1 MVTQPTA
8 QVEWFVPGRRM
19 GAHVL
24 VYHQVGSTM
33 DTAWGLAGTGASE
46 GTAVVAHEQT
56 HGRGRF
62 GRPWVGEP
70 GDSLFLSVILT
81 PPVELAP
88 RLSMVAGLAVARAVE
103 RLTGEPCTIKWPN
116 DVRVRGKK
124 VCGILIEA
132 RVDTT
137 GAMSAVVGVG
147 LNLDLDTRTHPE
159 LKETATSLSAITG
172 HPVGY
177 RPAADAVLDALDAAY
192 AEVLA
197 GADILVPWRRM
208 LDTLGQ
214 RVTARWNDTEET
226 GVAEDV
232 ADDGSLVL
240 RRDDGTKVLLPD
252 AEVTL
257 QPPAP

>member
-1 MVTQPTA
+1 MATLMSA
-8 QVEWFVPGRRM
+8 QVEWFVPGRRL

-24 VYHQVGSTM
+24 VYQRVDSTM
-33 DTAWGLAGTGASE
+33 DTAWELAGMGAPE
-46 GTAVVAHEQT
+46 GTTVVAHEQT

-70 GDSLFLSVILT
+70 SGSLFLSVVLK
-81 PPVELAP
+81 PSVEMAT
-88 RLSMVAGLAVARAVE
+88 RLSMMAGLALARSVE

-124 VCGILIEA
+124 VCGILIEVRA
-132 RVDTT
+132 DTS
-137 GAMSAVVGVG
+137 GAVSAVVGVG
-147 LNLDLDTRTHPE
+147 LNLDLDTRAHPE
-159 LKETATSLSAITG
+159 LEETATSLRAVTG

-177 RPAADAVLDALDAAY
+177 RPAANAVLDALDAAY
-192 AEVLA
+192 AEALA
-197 GADILVPWRRM
+197 GADTLAPWRRL

-232 ADDGSLVL
+232 AADGSLVL
-240 RRDDGTKVLLPD
+240 RRDDGTTVLLPD